1 MTLNVEK
8 NGEIEEW
15 LEMKKSSIFA
25 GGFGV
30 FALHAFSVNE
40 FVTLY

>member
-1 MTLNVEK
+1 MLKKNSKIEK
-8 NGEIEEW
+8 W